1 MSEYEMAN
9 LLSEYSTAIG
19 FQLSIFMSSVF
30 AMMAAS
36 YFAASKLNKIT
47 SGLLVTIYS
56 LFSFLQIMP
65 ILEAVK
71 RLRGMH
77 NIINEYL
84 SHNPQSSLSAISASF
99 GGGFGDVLRF
109 ILLAILLMTYV
120 GTLFFYF
127 SCRKKDA

>member
-9 LLSEYSTAIG
+9 LLSEYSSAVG
-19 FQLSIFMSSVF
+19 FQLSIFMSCVF

-36 YFAASKLNKIT
+36 YFAGSKLNKIT
-47 SGLLVTIYS
+47 SRLLITIYS

-71 RLRGMH
+71 RLRGIGR
-77 NIINEYL
+77 IINEYL
-84 SHNPQSSLSAISASF
+84 SQNPNSPLSEISPSI
-99 GGGFGDVLRF
+99 GGSAGNVLTF
-109 ILLAILLMTYV
+109 ILFVILIMTYV

-127 SCRKKDA
+127 SCRNKDA